1 MGVLPLV
8 RGVGR
13 GRGAMST
20 PAERAR
26 QGKAARKQASRS
38 SHGAWIPS
46 ADRPDPVAVLE
57 QQGADRVQELLPI
70 RYARMSA
77 SPFAFLRGAAAVM
90 TGDIAVQRHTGLT
103 VQLSGDAH
111 LLNFG
116 LFASPERTLLFD
128 LNDFDETCPGPFE
141 WDVKR
146 LAASIAVASRDNGHP
161 ENGAR
166 EACLAA
172 VAAYR
177 ASMRRL
183 AGLGELAVW
192 YERTDAHDLLP
203 LIGSAR
209 DRKRVAATLDKA
221 RRRTSLPALG
231 KLTVEVDGGRRII
244 HDPPLLEP
252 VSAPDLAAVR
262 KIFGDYRST
271 LSEERRLLL
280 DRYRFVDAARKVVGV
295 GSVGTRCHIV
305 LLAGRDADDPLFLQI
320 KEAVRSVLETHLPAG
335 PYTHPGHRVVAGQ
348 RLLQA
353 AGDIFLGWM
362 TGPQGRA
369 FYWRQ
374 LRDMKGSADVE
385 TMSPRELRSYARLCG
400 TALARA
406 HARSGDRIAIAAY
419 LGGSDTFDR
428 AIVDFALRYAVQNA
442 QDHAALT
449 EAIASGRVNSAAGPG
464 EAATALRE

>member
-1 MGVLPLV
+1 MT
-8 RGVGR
+8 
-13 GRGAMST
+13 T
-20 PAERAR
+20 PDERAR
-26 QGKAARKQASRS
+26 QGRAARKRASRS

-46 ADRPDPVAVLE
+46 ADRADPVAVLE
-57 QQGADRVQELLPI
+57 RQGADRVQELLPI
-70 RYARMSA
+70 RYARMAA
-77 SPFAFLRGAAAVM
+77 SPLAFLRGAAAVM
-90 TGDIAVQRHTGLT
+90 AGDLAVQWNTGLT
-103 VQLSGDAH
+103 VQLCGDAH

-116 LFASPERTLLFD
+116 LFASPERALLFD
-128 LNDFDETCPGPFE
+128 LDDFDETCPGPFE

-161 ENGAR
+161 GRGTR
-166 EACLAA
+166 ESCLAA

-177 ASMRRL
+177 SSMRRL

-192 YERTDAHDLLP
+192 YERTDTRDLLP
-203 LIGSAR
+203 LIRATR
-209 DRKRVAATLDKA
+209 RRKRAAATLDRA
-221 RRRTSLPALG
+221 RRRTHLRALG
-231 KLTVEVDGGRRII
+231 KLTETVDGVRRII
-244 HDPPLLEP
+244 HDPPLIEP
-252 VSAPDLAAVR
+252 AAAPDLAAVR

-280 DRYRFVDAARKVVGV
+280 DRYHFVDAARKVVGV
-295 GSVGTRCHIV
+295 GSVGTRCFIV

-320 KEAVRSVLETHLPAG
+320 KEAARSVLEEHLPPG
-335 PYTHPGHRVVAGQ
+335 PYVHPGHRVVAGQ

-353 AGDIFLGWM
+353 ASDIFLGWM

-385 TMSPRELRSYARLCG
+385 TMSPAQLRSYARLCG

-406 HARSGDRIAIAAY
+406 HARSGDRVAIAAY

-428 AIVDFALRYAVQNA
+428 AIADFALRYAAQNA
-442 QDHAALT
+442 RDHAALT
-449 EAIASGRVNSAAGPG
+449 EAISAGLVD
-464 EAATALRE
+464 AATGTG

>member
-1 MGVLPLV
+1 MT
-8 RGVGR
+8 
-13 GRGAMST
+13 T
-20 PAERAR
+20 PDERAR
-26 QGKAARKQASRS
+26 QGKAARKRASRS

-46 ADRPDPVAVLE
+46 ADRADPVAVLE
-57 QQGADRVQELLPI
+57 RQGEGRVQELLPI
-70 RYARMSA
+70 RYARMAA

-90 TGDIAVQRHTGLT
+90 AGDLAVQWPTGLT
-103 VQLSGDAH
+103 VQLCGDAH

-116 LFASPERTLLFD
+116 LFASPERALLFD

-161 ENGAR
+161 ERGTR

-203 LIGSAR
+203 LIRSTRHRERAST
-209 DRKRVAATLDKA
+209 TLDRA
-221 RRRTSLPALG
+221 RRRTSLQALG
-231 KLTVEVDGGRRII
+231 KLTEEVNGVRRII

-252 VSAPDLAAVR
+252 VGAPDLAAVR

-280 DRYRFVDAARKVVGV
+280 DRYHFVDAARKVVGV
-295 GSVGTRCHIV
+295 GSVGTRCFIV
-305 LLAGRDADDPLFLQI
+305 LLAGRDAGDPLFLQI
-320 KEAVRSVLETHLPAG
+320 KEAVRSVVEEHLPAG
-335 PYTHPGHRVVAGQ
+335 PYVHPGHRVVAGQ

-353 AGDIFLGWM
+353 ASDIFLGWM

-385 TMSPRELRSYARLCG
+385 AMSPAELRSYARLCG

-428 AIVDFALRYAVQNA
+428 AVADFALRYTAQNA
-442 QDHAALT
+442 EDHAALT
-449 EAIASGRVNSAAGPG
+449 EAIASGLVN
-464 EAATALRE
+464 AATGTD

>member
-1 MGVLPLV
+1 
-8 RGVGR
+8 
-13 GRGAMST
+13 MSI
-20 PAERAR
+20 PAAERAR
-26 QGKAARKQASRS
+26 QGKAARKRASRS
-38 SHGAWIPS
+38 SHGAWIPA

-57 QQGADRVQELLPI
+57 RQGADRVQELLPI

-90 TGDIAVQRHTGLT
+90 AGDIAAQWHSGLT
-103 VQLSGDAH
+103 VQLCGDAH

-116 LFASPERTLLFD
+116 LFASPERALLFD

-161 ENGAR
+161 ESGTR
-166 EACLAA
+166 DACLAA

-177 ASMRRL
+177 TSMRRL

-192 YERTDAHDLLP
+192 YERTDAHALLP
-203 LIGSAR
+203 LIDSAR
-209 DRKRVAATLDKA
+209 TRERVTTTLDKA
-221 RRRTSLPALG
+221 RRRTNMQALG
-231 KLTVEVDGGRRII
+231 KLTEEVDGVRRII
-244 HDPPLLEP
+244 HDPPLIEP
-252 VSAPDLAAVR
+252 AATPDLAAVR

-280 DRYRFVDAARKVVGV
+280 DRYHFVDAARKVVGV
-295 GSVGTRCHIV
+295 GSVGTRCYIV
-305 LLAGRDADDPLFLQI
+305 LLVGRDADDPLFLQI
-320 KEAVRSVLETHLPAG
+320 KEAVRSVLEEHLPAG
-335 PYTHPGHRVVAGQ
+335 PYVHPGHRVVSGQ

-385 TMSPRELRSYARLCG
+385 SMSAKELRSYAKICG

-428 AIVDFALRYAVQNA
+428 AIADFALRYAAQNA
-442 QDHAALT
+442 EDHAALT
-449 EAIASGRVNSAAGPG
+449 EAITSGVVSAAGPQDAG
-464 EAATALRE
+464 A